1 MDLWLVVSV
10 SPLGEALYHVV
21 GMIKRRTT
29 VMKRLKSW
37 YQRYKGMGTLFWV
50 VCIILFSIVCFISVI
65 IDLIQAGGDERL
77 QGWAYVCN
85 LLALVVLCVNILRLD
100 CRNLLSHKTANSL
113 DFSGYFIIL
122 MMLIRN
128 WIVGRSDALSD
139 SWNYSLDGMTIL
151 LFGFLLQFVGKIV
164 RRAVKLKEEQDL
176 TI

>member
-1 MDLWLVVSV
+1 
-10 SPLGEALYHVV
+10 
-21 GMIKRRTT
+21 
-29 VMKRLKSW
+29 MKRLKSW

-85 LLALVVLCVNILRLD
+85 LLALVALCVSILRLD

>member
-1 MDLWLVVSV
+1 
-10 SPLGEALYHVV
+10 
-21 GMIKRRTT
+21 
-29 VMKRLKSW
+29 MKRLKSW

-77 QGWAYVCN
+77 QGWVYVCN

-100 CRNLLSHKTANSL
+100 CRNLLSHKTADSL

-139 SWNYSLDGMTIL
+139 SWNYSLDWITIL

>member
-1 MDLWLVVSV
+1 
-10 SPLGEALYHVV
+10 
-21 GMIKRRTT
+21 
-29 VMKRLKSW
+29 MKRLKML
-37 YQRYKGMGTLFWV
+37 YQRYKGMGTLFGV
-50 VCIILFSIVCFISVI
+50 VCVVLFAIVLLLSDI
-65 IDLIQAGGDERL
+65 IDLIQTEGDERL

-128 WIVGRSDALSD
+128 FIVRKSDALSD
-139 SWNYSLDGMTIL
+139 SWNYSLDWMTIL

>member
-1 MDLWLVVSV
+1 
-10 SPLGEALYHVV
+10 
-21 GMIKRRTT
+21 
-29 VMKRLKSW
+29 MKRLKSW

-77 QGWAYVCN
+77 QDWAYVCN
-85 LLALVVLCVNILRLD
+85 LLALVALCVSILRLD